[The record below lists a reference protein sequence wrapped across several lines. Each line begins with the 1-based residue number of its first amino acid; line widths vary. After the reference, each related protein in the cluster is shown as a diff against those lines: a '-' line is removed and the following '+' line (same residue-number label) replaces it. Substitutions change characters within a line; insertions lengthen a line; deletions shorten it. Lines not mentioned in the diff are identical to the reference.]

1 MADQKFEVGAVVMLK
16 SGGPK
21 MTVMSYN
28 SDTEEYLCRWFYDNK
43 SSERYFKKGTLEAK
57 EEEE

>member
-21 MTVMSYN
+21 MTVMAYQK
-28 SDTEEYLCRWFYDNK
+28 DYEKYLCRWFDDSKKPYED
-43 SSERYFKKGTLEAK
+43 YFEEAALEAD
-57 EEEE
+57 EE